1 MDALNPR
8 HQRTSSRHTCN
19 SLESVAVWFA
29 GDLPVLTISQQATL
43 VMIVTRCLFAQ
54 IIINMV
60 RVLFMPLGTMHFKNG
75 TGWSL
80 RLSQNDYGERG
91 Q

>member
-1 MDALNPR
+1 MVALNPR
-8 HQRTSSRHTCN
+8 HQRTISRHTCN

-29 GDLPVLTISQQATL
+29 SDLPVLTISQQATL

-60 RVLFMPLGTMHFKNG
+60 RVLFIPSAGVNFKNG
-75 TGWSL
+75 TGWTL
-80 RLSQNDYGERG
+80 RLKQNNYGERG